1 LEEIERIV
9 EESKGNYENAP
20 KEEKEQFLKDQE
32 KQGKKIVNFV
42 KLNNNPLNIDWQ
54 KESIIFPFL
63 PKKHIQSFS
72 KKSKIFMSKKVPLL
86 IVADVKD
93 HDLTIDNNDNSQP
106 KLLFKY
112 GDDLRQDNLV
122 L

>member
-54 KESIIFPFL
+54 K
-63 PKKHIQSFS
+63 
-72 KKSKIFMSKKVPLL
+72 
-86 IVADVKD
+86 
-93 HDLTIDNNDNSQP
+93 
-106 KLLFKY
+106 
-112 GDDLRQDNLV
+112 
-122 L
+122 